1 MNITFALDDALVA
14 AAKSLAARQN
24 TSVNALVRSA
34 LEHQV
39 ALGGGDSA
47 AGAASGVLQELLE
60 YSAGSRPRAVA
71 MQALGISDYGLFLRL
86 LNAAGLPH
94 PIVPMSTRRQM
105 ADALGKVLAAQAT
118 QA

>member
-39 ALGGGDSA
+39 ALGGGDSG
-47 AGAASGVLQELLE
+47 AGTASGVLQELLE
-60 YSAGSRPRAVA
+60 YSAGSR
-71 MQALGISDYGLFLRL
+71 
-86 LNAAGLPH
+86 
-94 PIVPMSTRRQM
+94 
-105 ADALGKVLAAQAT
+105 
-118 QA
+118 